1 MRKRNAPFI
10 RPTAVKR
17 LEILLD
23 SLLKELEDTLSQP
36 ISLLLQLVATWR
48 LAKKQNPSFVVPT
61 IAHMIP
67 SVTQLALAALARA
80 HVRRSARA
88 LRLVLLSYEGGGGAS
103 TIMLL
108 ISKRKRIVCWF
119 LVRNVRFYELGR
131 SRFFAGL
138 HRDSEQSTDNH

>member
-1 MRKRNAPFI
+1 MATRLPYFRSRLSQADLEATHLPSFPTNSTTFPVGMPRQKKTRRMRKRNAPFI

-80 HVRRSARA
+80 HVRRSQRKECNY
-88 LRLVLLSYEGGGGAS
+88 RYRYQSSVL
-103 TIMLL
+103 
-108 ISKRKRIVCWF
+108 CCC
-119 LVRNVRFYELGR
+119 
-131 SRFFAGL
+131 
-138 HRDSEQSTDNH
+138 